1 MAKFCSF
8 CGKELAEGEVCHC
21 QDQTGQEIQT
31 EETVEPAVTV
41 SSDPSEAVEPEPL
54 EGQAE
59 FVERTDVPG
68 SDEKTVA
75 ASYATEPESVPEQE
89 QLQYNGAYTQTC
101 AQGATAV
108 QQPRTPSIWS
118 NVFGRCLSIL
128 KHFFQHPAK
137 AMELAGQHKDY
148 PVGIIFYVVRAL
160 LSTIFGMV
168 LVSHLVRSSMSVLGG
183 RITLDVLLKQ
193 AGTSSI
199 GLSIQMFLLTLL
211 CDLLFVAIAF
221 GVAKIF
227 RSKATFV
234 GLIASVG
241 VGSIAST
248 AMSILL
254 FVLFFI
260 IPSLIFP
267 LMIASVVISAV
278 FTYVALAKTY
288 QLPDDRMV
296 YVLPLISFVIAIVI
310 MIYFKAS
317 DFGSVFGDIFSTPF
331 NYLK

>member
-1 MAKFCSF
+1 MCLLMAKFCSF

-21 QDQTGQEIQT
+21 QDQTGQEIRT
-31 EETVEPAVTV
+31 EEKAEPTVTPI
-41 SSDPSEAVEPEPL
+41 PSEAAKPES
-54 EGQAE
+54 GQAE
-59 FVERTDVPG
+59 SMEREDVLG
-68 SDEKTVA
+68 SDGETTVA
-75 ASYATEPESVPEQE
+75 SFAAETESVPVQE
-89 QLQYNGAYTQTC
+89 QPQYNSTSYI
-101 AQGATAV
+101 QGTSAV
-108 QQPRTPSIWS
+108 QQPKTPSIWS

-168 LVSHLVRSSMSVLGG
+168 LISHLVRSSMAVLGG
-183 RITLDVLLKQ
+183 RVTLDVLLKQ

-199 GLSIQMFLLTLL
+199 GLSIQLFLLTLL

-234 GLIASVG
+234 GLVASVG

-254 FVLFFI
+254 FILYFI

-267 LMIASVVISAV
+267 LLIVGVVINAV
-278 FTYVALAKTY
+278 FTYVALAKAY

-296 YVLPLISFVIAIVI
+296 YVLPLIAFVIAIVI

-317 DFGSVFGDIFSTPF
+317 DFGSTFGSLFSKSF
-331 NYLK
+331 NYFN

>member
-1 MAKFCSF
+1 MLMAKFCSF

-21 QDQTGQEIQT
+21 QDQTGQEIRT
-31 EETVEPAVTV
+31 EEKAEPAVTPI
-41 SSDPSEAVEPEPL
+41 PSEAAEPES
-54 EGQAE
+54 GQAE
-59 FVERTDVPG
+59 SMEREDVLG
-68 SDEKTVA
+68 SDGETAA
-75 ASYATEPESVPEQE
+75 ASFAAETESVPVQE
-89 QLQYNGAYTQTC
+89 DPQYSATYAQTY
-101 AQGATAV
+101 AQGTVAV
-108 QQPRTPSIWS
+108 QQPKTPSIWS

-148 PVGIIFYVVRAL
+148 PVGIVFYVVRAL

-168 LVSHLVRSSMSVLGG
+168 LISHLVRSSMAVLGG
-183 RITLDVLLKQ
+183 RVTLDVLLKQ

-234 GLIASVG
+234 GLVASVG

-254 FVLFFI
+254 FILYFI

-267 LMIASVVISAV
+267 LLIVGVVINAV
-278 FTYVALAKTY
+278 FTYVALAKAY

-296 YVLPLISFVIAIVI
+296 YVLPLIAFVIAIVI

-317 DFGSVFGDIFSTPF
+317 DFGSTFGSLFSKSF
-331 NYLK
+331 NYFN